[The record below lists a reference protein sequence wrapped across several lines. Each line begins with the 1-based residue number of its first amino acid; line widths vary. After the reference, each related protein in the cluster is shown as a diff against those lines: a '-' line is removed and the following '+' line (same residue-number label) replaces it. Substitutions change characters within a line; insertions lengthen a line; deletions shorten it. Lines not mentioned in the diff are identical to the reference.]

1 MLPFPQ
7 VAFGFFLPREPPH
20 AHGEPSLGGR
30 RDPGL
35 RYNRIMI
42 YHVVTL
48 GDWSARPEAP
58 YAPPS
63 LAKDGFV
70 HCAPDEAS
78 TLAVVNAFYR
88 SAPRPL
94 LALLLDEARLT
105 AELRFEAADPAP
117 PPGVGADVLFP
128 HLFGPVDRDAVERV
142 LEIQW
147 DDDGRAAG
155 LKPVS

>member
-1 MLPFPQ
+1 
-7 VAFGFFLPREPPH
+7 
-20 AHGEPSLGGR
+20 
-30 RDPGL
+30 
-35 RYNRIMI
+35 MI

-70 HCAPDEAS
+70 HCAPDEAT

-94 LALLLDEARLT
+94 LALLLDETRLT

-155 LKPVS
+155 LQPVS